1 MRVKRTKKKGRS
13 KSKSSK
19 HSGNKS
25 NKSSNSK
32 RNSKRRSR
40 RQKGGN
46 YEKDPTVRILDGLE
60 IKSPSQMT
68 VTVPGLGV
76 LSGADYIKYMNST
89 A

>member
-1 MRVKRTKKKGRS
+1 MRVKRTKKKGRR
-13 KSKSSK
+13 KSSK
-19 HSGNKS
+19 HSANKRRS

-32 RNSKRRSR
+32 RNSKRSR

-46 YEKDPTVRILDGLE
+46 YEKDPTVRMLDGLP
-60 IKSPSQMT
+60 IKSPSQIT

-76 LSGADYIKYMNST
+76 LSGADYIKHMNST

>member
-1 MRVKRTKKKGRS
+1 MRVKRTKKKGRR
-13 KSKSSK
+13 KSSK
-19 HSGNKS
+19 RRS

-32 RNSKRRSR
+32 RNSKRSR

-46 YEKDPTVRILDGLE
+46 YEKDPTVRMLDGLP
-60 IKSPSQMT
+60 IKSPSQIT

-76 LSGADYIKYMNST
+76 LSGADYIKHMNST

>member
-1 MRVKRTKKKGRS
+1 MRVKRTKKKGRR
-13 KSKSSK
+13 KSSK
-19 HSGNKS
+19 HSANKRRS

-32 RNSKRRSR
+32 RNSTRSR

-46 YEKDPTVRILDGLE
+46 YEKDPTVRMLDGLP
-60 IKSPSQMT
+60 IKSPSQIT

-76 LSGADYIKYMNST
+76 LSGADYIKHMNST